1 MWRRLEASTSD
12 STLTYDDIPWP
23 PSKRSGGGG
32 GGGETSAWKVGDL
45 ASAAVTLI
53 PTGASKKDSKRH
65 VTRWHPDKF
74 SQRFGERL
82 AEGDRARVMER
93 VKATSQA
100 INVRWGQLKS

>member
-1 MWRRLEASTSD
+1 
-12 STLTYDDIPWP
+12 
-23 PSKRSGGGG
+23 
-32 GGGETSAWKVGDL
+32 
-45 ASAAVTLI
+45 
-53 PTGASKKDSKRH
+53 